1 MTDTLT
7 IVLTIIGTGIAL
19 ASVILTGQ
27 RAMHRE
33 IGAIQERISQLETD
47 LRERISQLETDL
59 RERISRLE
67 ADLRERMGRLEGL
80 FEGSN
85 RSKSESEPG
94 PTQDP

>member
-33 IGAIQERISQLETD
+33 IGALQERISQLETD
-47 LRERISQLETDL
+47 LRERISQLE
-59 RERISRLE
+59 

-80 FEGSN
+80 FEGFN
-85 RSKSESEPG
+85 RSKSKSESEPA
-94 PTQDP
+94 QDP